1 MSHDDLNEVITKS
14 VNDFNL
20 WVIIEALE
28 DTSEYKLYF
37 IEEGVN
43 WCSISG
49 VGTVSNDKIKECYE
63 KAMILE
69 TLYSII
75 HITYEELNQ
84 MIPDEMLDKNFRIKD
99 KCKIICKLDFM
110 VLSTNESNPKT
121 IFYCENKLSIDM
133 ESSLRNALSEFGN
146 YEIISIRESIG
157 IDGISC
163 AEFKTNLPYDFYRF
177 VLSAS

>member
-1 MSHDDLNEVITKS
+1 MRNTNILKFKKMSHDDLNEVITKS

-63 KAMILE
+63 K
-69 TLYSII
+69 
-75 HITYEELNQ
+75 
-84 MIPDEMLDKNFRIKD
+84 
-99 KCKIICKLDFM
+99 
-110 VLSTNESNPKT
+110 ES
-121 IFYCENKLSIDM
+121 
-133 ESSLRNALSEFGN
+133 RH
-146 YEIISIRESIG
+146 
-157 IDGISC
+157 
-163 AEFKTNLPYDFYRF
+163 
-177 VLSAS
+177 

>member
-1 MSHDDLNEVITKS
+1 
-14 VNDFNL
+14 
-20 WVIIEALE
+20 
-28 DTSEYKLYF
+28 
-37 IEEGVN
+37 
-43 WCSISG
+43 
-49 VGTVSNDKIKECYE
+49 
-63 KAMILE
+63 
-69 TLYSII
+69 
-75 HITYEELNQ
+75 

-177 VLSAS
+177 VLSTYLQVNVFTKMKFYCKIEIKIMFICQRKYQI

>member
-1 MSHDDLNEVITKS
+1 MRNTNILKFKKMSHDDLNEVITKS

-63 KAMILE
+63 NHQNG
-69 TLYSII
+69 II
-75 HITYEELNQ
+75 RHGYWI
-84 MIPDEMLDKNFRIKD
+84 
-99 KCKIICKLDFM
+99 
-110 VLSTNESNPKT
+110 
-121 IFYCENKLSIDM
+121 
-133 ESSLRNALSEFGN
+133 
-146 YEIISIRESIG
+146 
-157 IDGISC
+157 
-163 AEFKTNLPYDFYRF
+163 
-177 VLSAS
+177 